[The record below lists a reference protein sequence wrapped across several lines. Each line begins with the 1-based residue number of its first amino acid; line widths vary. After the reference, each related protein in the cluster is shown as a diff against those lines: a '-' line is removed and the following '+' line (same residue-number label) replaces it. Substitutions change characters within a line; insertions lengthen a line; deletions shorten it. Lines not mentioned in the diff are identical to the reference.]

1 MYSFQQSEQL
11 KFFLLSLGVGFALGI
26 AYDILR
32 TIRLTIS
39 KSKTLIFIFDVLYF
53 LIFGFATFIFFL
65 AINKGELRGYMLFGE
80 VLGWVFY
87 YVSFGLAAKT
97 FTDKFVK
104 IFHAIFKFV
113 FKVVSAPFRLI
124 FKVILTFKNKFLT
137 FSQKVVKKT
146 KKNSK
151 KHLQKQRLYVYNLLG
166 IFKKQQNVKK
176 KGGANNEQQKKSE
189 KES

>member
-53 LIFGFATFIFFL
+53 LIFGLVTFIFFL
-65 AINKGELRGYMLFGE
+65 AINKGEFRSYMLFGE

-97 FTDKFVK
+97 FTDNFVK
-104 IFHAIFKFV
+104 GFRSICRFI

-124 FKVILTFKNKFLT
+124 FKVILTFKNKIFT
-137 FSQKVVKKT
+137 FSQKVVKKMQ
-146 KKNSK
+146 KNRK

-166 IFKKQQNVKK
+166 IFKKQQKVKR
-176 KGGANNEQQKKSE
+176 KGGANNEQQKKSK